1 MRSIRP
7 QTVTLAVLAILFGLG
22 AAWAAKQILLAKQPP
37 PEPVAEAPPPPMAT
51 LLVVQ
56 SNLVADARI
65 REQDVG
71 QVADSL
77 EKLNKKNVPLDKVF
91 KSKQQAV
98 GRILKKS
105 KPAGSWLTEEDF
117 YELGKGPQLKL
128 KEGHR
133 AITLRVDDP
142 AISSSIIRTGCLV
155 DVILTT
161 ENPDDS
167 TKLTRR
173 LVSGVEVL
181 SPPVS
186 DGGVPNSVT
195 SVSGKSYL
203 VLSATPEQANR
214 LALAQQMAGTISVTL
229 CAVPDSSD
237 GSRMDSK
244 TVDALLSH
252 GDYQLGE
259 RDLLNL
265 PPHPAPP
272 PPPERTIVEQ
282 IRGNKIDYVIF
293 TEDNVRLSQEE
304 ARQNSLP
311 TGTAS
316 AAAPASGK
324 KCKTCGKGNGKGKGG
339 ESTPSPTPAPRGF
352 RDTPPPEPPRAI

>member
-1 MRSIRP
+1 MSSIRP
-7 QTVTLAVLAILFGLG
+7 QTVTLAVLAVLFGLG

-37 PEPVAEAPPPPMAT
+37 PAPVAEAPPPPMVT

-71 QVADSL
+71 QVAESL
-77 EKLNKKNVPLDKVF
+77 EKLNKRNVPLEKVF

-98 GRILKKS
+98 SRILKNS
-105 KPAGSWLTEEDF
+105 KPAGTWLTEDDF

-133 AITLRVDDP
+133 AITVRIDDP

-155 DVILTT
+155 DVILTA
-161 ENPDDS
+161 EHPDDS

-186 DGGVPNSVT
+186 DGGLPNSVT
-195 SVSGKSYL
+195 LVSGKSYI

-214 LALAQQMAGTISVTL
+214 LALAQQMGGTISVAL

-237 GSRMDSK
+237 GSRLDSK
-244 TVDALLSH
+244 TVDALLSR
-252 GDYQLGE
+252 GDYPLGE

-265 PPHPAPP
+265 PPRPAPP
-272 PPPERTIVEQ
+272 APPERIVVEQ
-282 IRGNKIDYVIF
+282 IRGNKIDYVVF

-304 ARQNSLP
+304 TRQNSLP

-316 AAAPASGK
+316 AAAPPSGK
-324 KCKTCGKGNGKGKGG
+324 KCKTCGKGKGSGG
-339 ESTPSPTPAPRGF
+339 GSTPTHGPTPAPRGF
-352 RDTPPPEPPRAI
+352 RDVQPPELPRAT